1 MTGSGERDD
10 DHDCDNLKPPP
21 LRSDTAAADAFCD
34 LVLTGGVTS
43 GIVYP
48 LAVLELARRY
58 RFHAI
63 GGSSAG
69 AMAAALAAAAELQ
82 RRHGSVRGFEV
93 LRRLPEE
100 LAAPVADGR
109 SRLLSL
115 FQPAPGVRRLF
126 DLFLRLLP
134 AEPAPGDCSSG
145 AAAARQADSDTV
157 PTDRTAIRA
166 GAGLPFGALSTA
178 LLGSYAGAA
187 VAGLAWVAA
196 LLVLLWFTV
205 GPAGWLGSVLALLLG
220 PAAAV
225 LRAVWADLT
234 GALVAN
240 HFGACT
246 GLAASPGS
254 AVDAPGLTDWLHRG
268 LQLAAGRPVDA
279 APLCFGD
286 LWTAPGAPSGTPPGT
301 LARSIDLRM
310 VTTNLAFGR
319 PMQLPPDEADPG
331 SRLYFHPDDL
341 LPFFPTTVIAH
352 LVAHSRL
359 FDAAADGADVGPS
372 RSGFRRLPA
381 ADLPVLVAARL
392 SLSFPLLFAA
402 VPLWAVDA
410 EAPVGQRT
418 LRRCW
423 FSDGGICSNFPIH
436 LFDAALPRWPT
447 FGISLGARSRWWPHR
462 RQAVWLPPRHDQG
475 MADSWLR
482 FDENRGGAARLGG
495 FLASVFF
502 SAKDWRDHSQMRLP
516 GVRDRVVRIGFL
528 PGEGELNLAMG
539 SAQMRR
545 IARLYGRRAGRH
557 LVRRFAEPIAAPG
570 TAPTG
575 IPGGGWPEH
584 RWVRFNTFCQALR
597 ARLAGFGLAAG
608 KMPGSPALADQIRNA
623 FVDRP
628 LAGNDAAGQP
638 LSAAQA
644 DALLRLQQA
653 LADCESA
660 FAAAST
666 PQPYMPTPEPGMTL
680 RPPV

>member
-1 MTGSGERDD
+1 MTGSG
-10 DHDCDNLKPPP
+10 DHCAAKPPP
-21 LRSDTAAADAFCD
+21 LRSDTAAAGAFCD
-34 LVLTGGVTS
+34 LVLTGGVSS

-58 RFHAI
+58 RFHSI

-100 LAAPVADGR
+100 LAAPAGDGR
-109 SRLLSL
+109 TRLLSL
-115 FQPAPGVRRLF
+115 FQPAQELRRLF

-134 AEPAPGDCSSG
+134 AEPVPTDCAGD
-145 AAAARQADSDTV
+145 AAAAGRVNSAAP

-166 GAGLPFGALSTA
+166 GAGLPVGPLAGA
-178 LLGSYAGAA
+178 LLGSYGGAA
-187 VAGLAWVAA
+187 MAGLAWVAS
-196 LLVLLWFTV
+196 LLLLLWSTV
-205 GPAGWLGSVLALLLG
+205 GPPGWLGSVLALLLG
-220 PAAAV
+220 TAAAV
-225 LRAVWADLT
+225 LRALWGDLT

-246 GLAASPGS
+246 GMAASEAS
-254 AVDAPGLTDWLHRG
+254 AADAPGLTDWLHRG

-279 APLCFGD
+279 APLSFGE
-286 LWTAPGAPSGTPPGT
+286 LWSAPGAPPGAP
-301 LARSIDLRM
+301 ARSIDLRM

-319 PMQLPPDEADPG
+319 PLQLPPDDADPG

-359 FDAAADGADVGPS
+359 FDPATDSADIAPP
-372 RSGFRRLPA
+372 RSGFRRLPSA
-381 ADLPVLVAARL
+381 ELPVLVAARL

-410 EAPVGQRT
+410 EAPMGRRA

-462 RQAVWLPPRHDQG
+462 RQAVWLPPHHDQG
-475 MADSWLR
+475 MADGWQR
-482 FDENRGGAARLGG
+482 FDDNRGGAARLGG
-495 FLASVFF
+495 FLASIFF

-539 SAQMRR
+539 SDRMQR
-545 IARLYGRRAGRH
+545 IARLYGRRAGRQ
-557 LVRRFAEPIAAPG
+557 LVRRFAEPAPAAGDPSAG
-570 TAPTG
+570 TG
-575 IPGGGWPEH
+575 VPGGGWPEH

-597 ARLAGFGLAAG
+597 RRLAGFGAAAG
-608 KMPGSPALADQIRNA
+608 PVPGSPPLAGQIRGA
-623 FVDRP
+623 FVSRP
-628 LAGNDAAGQP
+628 LAGSDAAGQP

-653 LADCESA
+653 LTDAEAA
-660 FAAAST
+660 FAAAAT
-666 PQPYMPTPEPGMTL
+666 PQPYLPTPEPIMSL